1 MKAIF
6 LQIPLKAV
14 SLAVGL
20 VAILTFIYDI
30 GFEDDEFFDR
40 QIPRFYF
47 ILLNIFIFLNIIKF
61 LAFPMVVSRRSQ
73 AGMIIF
79 LIAVLLYIFFTVLNS
94 EIGLHQMLVQSL
106 PLLRF
111 CTILFFAIEYSIVI
125 ERFYSAKFQPAFIF
139 AISFIAI
146 IIVGALLLKLP
157 QATTNGITFVDAL
170 FTSTSAVCV
179 TGLAVVDTSTAFTRV
194 GQIIIMLLIQAGGL
208 GVLTFTTFFA
218 YFFKENISFRES
230 LYVRDFIS
238 SDKLND
244 IFQLAVNIVALTVGI
259 ELIGAIM
266 IYFWL
271 PAEAMPIV
279 SERIFFALFHAVSAF
294 CNAGF
299 STLSLGLYEPVVQFN
314 YSIHLIIAILIILGG
329 IGYNII
335 FNTFDYGREKTMSL
349 LNSVFIKNRNYRKR
363 VRIVTL
369 NTKIVIY
376 TTLILL
382 VFGTIFFFIAEYNN
396 QLSDHKS
403 LWGKLVT
410 AFFGSVTPRTAGFNT
425 VDYSKLHVATIM
437 ITILLMW
444 IGASPASTGGGI
456 KTSTFAIATLNIF
469 SMARGKEKI
478 TIYKRV
484 ISDYSV
490 RKTASIINL
499 SLIMIGIG
507 VFLVSSFEPAGRADF
522 LKIAFECFSAFGTVG
537 LSMGITYDL
546 TDASKIV
553 LIFLM
558 FIGRVG
564 AINLLIGLLRR
575 METSHLKYPEEN
587 ILIN

>member
-1 MKAIF
+1 MKAILVQF
-6 LQIPLKAV
+6 PLKSV

-20 VAILTFIYDI
+20 IAILTFIYDI
-30 GFEDDEFFDR
+30 GYEDDEIFDR
-40 QIPRFYF
+40 QIPRLYF
-47 ILLNIFIFLNIIKF
+47 ILLNAFIFLNVIKF
-61 LAFPMVVSRRSQ
+61 LAFRSSMSRRSQ
-73 AGMIIF
+73 VAMIIF
-79 LIAVLLYIFFTVLNS
+79 LIGVLLYILFIVLNRQ
-94 EIGLHQMLVQSL
+94 ITLHDMLIQSL

-111 CTILFFAIEYSIVI
+111 CTVLFFAVEYSIII
-125 ERFYSAKFQPAFIF
+125 ERFYAARFQPAFVF
-139 AISFIAI
+139 AVSFIAI
-146 IIVGALLLKLP
+146 IILGALLLKLP
-157 QATTNGITFVDAL
+157 QATTNGITFIDAL

-179 TGLAVVDTSTAFTRV
+179 TGLIVVDTSAAFTSI

-218 YFFKENISFRES
+218 YFFKENVSFRES
-230 LYVRDFIS
+230 LYVRDFIA

-244 IFQLAVNIVALTVGI
+244 IFQLAVNIVALTLGI
-259 ELIGAIM
+259 EIIGAVF

-271 PAEAMPIV
+271 PEDTMPIM
-279 SERIFFALFHAVSAF
+279 SERIFFAIFHAISAF

-299 STLSLGLYEPVVQFN
+299 STLSSGLYEPLVQFN
-314 YSIHLIIAILIILGG
+314 YSIHLIVAFLVILGG

-335 FNTFDYGREKTMSL
+335 FNTFDYVREKIQYL
-349 LNSVFIKNRNYRKR
+349 FYKNVLKTKNYKKR

-369 NTKIVIY
+369 NTKIVVY

-382 VFGTIFFFIAEYNN
+382 AFGTIFFFIAEYNN
-396 QLSDHKS
+396 QLSEHKS

-410 AFFGSVTPRTAGFNT
+410 AFFGSMTPRTAGFNT

-437 ITILLMW
+437 ITMLLMW

-478 TIYKRV
+478 TVGKRV

-490 RKTASIINL
+490 RKTFSIISL
-499 SLIMIGIG
+499 SLIMIGVG
-507 VFLVSSFEPAGRADF
+507 VFLVSSFEPNGRADF
-522 LKIAFECFSAFGTVG
+522 LKIAFECFSAYSTVG

-546 TDASKIV
+546 TDTSKIV

-564 AINLLIGLLRR
+564 AINLLIGMLRR